1 MIRNLKAV
9 QVIPTTKAVQVIPT
23 AKAVQVI
30 PTAKAVQVIPT
41 AKVVQVVPTAKV
53 EANTWPSKF
62 DPGSALTMMRSLE
75 EAAVRWKDA
84 MKCRSV
90 VTKLILVDS
99 SVVLFLKKW
108 VSICLSFLSWGNAL
122 SLQLYC
128 PEPDQE
134 WHYICYL
141 QHDWAYAWVRIWAP
155 VLWIVA
161 VPCLLIPTAPSVPWR
176 TCASQD
182 SFQCIVLRGP
192 CLPAQFWS
200 QKQDWTFIFIDLD
213 FPCYTCFCQVA
224 TYRPN
229 IHLNLAKTPGGG
241 WLLFASFQT
250 LLKSYLSVTC
260 VRTSVTNAPWH
271 TMAGF
276 WCLLLWRLARTRR
289 GIGFGKPRPWSNSAA
304 PPKKRPSLQART
316 WWWLKTWTHQHSPAL
331 MWATYMERTNMPRS
345 VVMRRRN
352 CSRPPLILD
361 MFQYFSKESLWHNT
375 RLLFTCGWR
384 LSRTLILAFPSASD
398 PRMVWTLR
406 TTLRC
411 WWLTRPPWLETFL
424 KVSLKCQGLPTPPW
438 STCQFSVMKVTK
450 NGSTVTSSKSLPK
463 SSFKT
468 SWRSRVLQSAL
479 HGIEYILICVCVCCW
494 IWWSSFERIHE
505 FVYGNFAKLLPRLPE
520 EAPKEHLETKPE
532 PPLLKR
538 CVWGKACLG
547 YFFGYI
553 WGFHWKVYQHFW
565 GIWWIFNTLSLN
577 HLCRLVVRFARL
589 SCLRLKSRNGGRRM
603 TGRCLF
609 RSFRNGTLRPKP
621 LQRTCPKKRLRLLP
635 HRLWWRY
642 PESDRLM
649 LTWQSTWWMKG
660 VLLGKPRSVPCR
672 SSTAGSL
679 QTSSVR
685 ICQCLWCQ
693 MGGPM
698 SSILLGTLCLIL
710 LMFVCTCKLIPS
722 NTFCSPQQN
731 RDSSLTSKYY
741 GYFFY

>member
-424 KVSLKCQGLPTPPW
+424 KVSLKCQGLPIPPW

-479 HGIEYILICVCVCCW
+479 HGIEYILICVCVVGFDGQALKESMNLFMGILPSFYPGYLKKHRKS
-494 IWWSSFERIHE
+494 IWR
-505 FVYGNFAKLLPRLPE
+505 
-520 EAPKEHLETKPE
+520 
-532 PPLLKR
+532 
-538 CVWGKACLG
+538 
-547 YFFGYI
+547 
-553 WGFHWKVYQHFW
+553 Q
-565 GIWWIFNTLSLN
+565 SLN
-577 HLCRLVVRFARL
+577 HLCWSAVCGERPVLDIFLGIYGVFIEKCINIFGVSGEFLTPFHWITSVGWWWDLHGWAAWDWSQEMVGEGWLEGVCSGVSGTAPYGQNHCKGHAQKRDFAYYLIDSGEGTPKATGWCWLDKALGGWRVCSWANQDLYRADHQRQVPYRRQVSGFASACGVRWGALCPQFYWAPCAL
-589 SCLRLKSRNGGRRM
+589 SYL
-603 TGRCLF
+603 CLF
-609 RSFRNGTLRPKP
+609 ALAS
-621 LQRTCPKKRLRLLP
+621 
-635 HRLWWRY
+635 
-642 PESDRLM
+642 
-649 LTWQSTWWMKG
+649 
-660 VLLGKPRSVPCR
+660 
-672 SSTAGSL
+672 
-679 QTSSVR
+679 
-685 ICQCLWCQ
+685 
-693 MGGPM
+693 
-698 SSILLGTLCLIL
+698 
-710 LMFVCTCKLIPS
+710 
-722 NTFCSPQQN
+722 
-731 RDSSLTSKYY
+731 
-741 GYFFY
+741 